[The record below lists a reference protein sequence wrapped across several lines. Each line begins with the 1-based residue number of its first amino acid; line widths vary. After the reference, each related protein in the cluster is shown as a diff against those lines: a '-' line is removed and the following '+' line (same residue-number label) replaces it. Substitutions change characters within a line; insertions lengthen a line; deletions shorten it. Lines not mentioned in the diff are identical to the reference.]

1 MVVVGTRGGTV
12 RVQDI
17 PFPLWDH
24 SPPLEDTRRKERQRQ
39 TRLAQTLRIFFS
51 GTLPRRQ
58 ALAPTPRLR
67 SRTVKRYA
75 ALGADFVHASAYN
88 FTDNSP
94 AVDTPRFCF
103 PPNGG
108 SCRSVYLWS
117 DVANKLLLRV
127 YQTLLEP
134 GERASLIRMTVGQN
148 RDQCPRA
155 TEPVQDLIQR

>member
-1 MVVVGTRGGTV
+1 M

-17 PFPLWDH
+17 PFLLWDH
-24 SPPLEDTRRKERQRQ
+24 SPPPADTRRKERQRQ
-39 TRLAQTLRIFFS
+39 TRLAQTLRTFFAR
-51 GTLPRRQ
+51 TLPRRQ

-75 ALGADFVHASAYN
+75 ALGADFLHASDYN

-103 PPNGG
+103 SPNGG
-108 SCRSVYLWS
+108 SCQSVYLWS

-134 GERASLIRMTVGQN
+134 GEKASLIRMTVDQN
-148 RDQCPRA
+148 RYQCPRA
-155 TEPVQDLIQR
+155 TERVQNLIQH